1 LCLAKNKYIIQ
12 EKILENK
19 KINPDDKII
28 LTEVFFGIMF
38 IETHAEY
45 ETEYERL
52 LIAGRFMGKIV
63 LPDGNTLDISNGT
76 TAEQL
81 AGQIGQGLARAAV
94 AAKINGRLVDL
105 STPINPDVAGDQTTV
120 QIITAKDDEGLDV
133 MRHSCAHV
141 MAEAICSI
149 WPDTKLVYGPTVEDG
164 FYYDVDLDEPI
175 RPTDFERIEEKMAEI
190 VKADR
195 PFVRIEMTRDEA
207 LKKLASDKYKIDNI
221 ERADGDV
228 ISFYSHGDGFEDL
241 CRGPHVPSTGKIGS
255 FKIMSVA
262 GAYWHGDP
270 TLKMLQRIYG
280 TAWPT
285 KKELDDYL
293 QRIEEAKKRDHRVL
307 GKQLDLFS
315 FNDAG
320 PGFAFIH
327 PKGMIIWNNIV
338 DFWRSVHDRYE
349 YDEIRTPIILN
360 EQLWHQSGHWD
371 NYKENMY
378 FTNVD
383 EVGYAIKPMNC
394 PGGCLVYKTR
404 QHSYREFPMRVAELG
419 LVHRHEASGVMHGL
433 FRVRQFTQDD
443 AHIFCMP
450 EQIESEIIGVIE
462 LTFEMYQAFGFED
475 FHIELSTK
483 PEKHIGSDEIWET
496 ATNALEEA
504 LRHKNIDYKI
514 NEGDGAFY
522 GPKID
527 FHVRDCLKRSW
538 QLGTIQLD
546 FSMPERFGLVYTD
559 SDNTEK
565 TPVMIHR
572 AVLGS
577 FERFI
582 GILIEH
588 YGASFPLWLSPEQVR
603 ILPISEKFNDYAK
616 TVEDKLTG
624 AQLRCSC
631 DFSNEKIGAKIAK
644 AHGEKLPYMLV
655 VGSKEAQSNTVN
667 VRIRSV
673 KENKT
678 VEIDEFLN
686 IAREK
691 IADKKI
697 DLEF

>member
-1 LCLAKNKYIIQ
+1 MTKV
-12 EKILENK
+12 
-19 KINPDDKII
+19 
-28 LTEVFFGIMF
+28 T
-38 IETHAEY
+38 
-45 ETEYERL
+45 
-52 LIAGRFMGKIV
+52 
-63 LPDGNTLDISNGT
+63 LPDGNILEVTDGST
-76 TAEQL
+76 VKQL
-81 AGQIGQGLARAAV
+81 AQQIGPGLAKAAI
-94 AAKINGRLVDL
+94 AAKINGQLVDL
-105 STPINPDVAGDQTTV
+105 STPINSDTGI
-120 QIITAKDDEGLDV
+120 QIITSKDDEGLEV

-164 FYYDVDLDEPI
+164 FYYDIDLDEPI
-175 RPTDFERIEEKMAEI
+175 RPTDFERIEKKMAEI
-190 VKADR
+190 VKADT
-195 PFVRIEMTRDEA
+195 PFIRKEMNKADA
-207 LKKLASDKYKIDNI
+207 LSKLAHDKYKTDNI
-221 ERADGDV
+221 NRADSDN
-228 ISFYSHGDGFEDL
+228 ISFYSHSDGFEDL
-241 CRGPHVPSTGKIGS
+241 CRGPHVPSTAKAGS
-255 FKIMSVA
+255 FKVMSVA

-270 TLKMLQRIYG
+270 TQKMLQRIYG
-280 TAWPT
+280 TTWPK

-293 QRIEEAKKRDHRVL
+293 HRLEEAKKRDHRVL

-315 FNDAG
+315 FNEAG

-327 PKGMIIWNNIV
+327 SKGMIIWNAIV
-338 DFWRSVHDRYE
+338 DFWRSVHDKYE
-349 YDEIRTPIILN
+349 YEEIRTPIILN
-360 EQLWHQSGHWD
+360 EELWHKSGHWD

-383 EVGYAIKPMNC
+383 NADYAIKPMNC

-443 AHIFCMP
+443 AHIFCVP
-450 EQIESEIIGVIE
+450 EQITAEIIGVIE
-462 LTFEMYQAFGFED
+462 LTFEIYKAFGFED

-496 ATNALEEA
+496 ATNSLEQALK
-504 LRHKNIDYKI
+504 HKAIEYQI

-527 FHVRDCLKRSW
+527 FHIRDCLKRSW

-546 FSMPERFGLVYTD
+546 FSMPQRFDLAYTD
-559 SDNTEK
+559 KDNTEK

-588 YGASFPLWLSPEQVR
+588 YGGGFPLWLSPEQVR
-603 ILPISEKFNDYAK
+603 ILPISEKTNDYAK
-616 TVEDKLTG
+616 AVEDKLKQ
-624 AQLRCSC
+624 ASLRCSC
-631 DFSNEKIGAKIAK
+631 DFSNEKINAKIAK
-644 AHGEKLPYMLV
+644 AHSEKLPFMLV
-655 VGSKEAQSNTVN
+655 VGPKEAQSDSVN
-667 VRIRSV
+667 VRIRGLR
-673 KENKT
+673 ENKT
-678 VEIDEFLN
+678 VGTDEFSTM
-686 IAREK
+686 AKDK

-697 DLEF
+697 DLDF